1 MSVYRELRDLNQAL
15 WEQVVTH
22 PFVEEMG
29 ADTLPLEKFKRYFLQ
44 DYLFVRDF
52 TRLLALA
59 VAKAPDFPTAR
70 RLAAFLAGVLD
81 GEEGLF
87 RRSFREWGLSES
99 QYADTRPAAATK
111 AMGDLLT
118 RVAYE
123 GSFAEILTVLVVT
136 EGTYLDW
143 ASRLVETGQVPGSG
157 VAREWVEIHSNADF
171 RDFVEWLFGSLDN
184 MPLTEAEHSSV
195 EELFAVTLRCEL
207 AFFEMGYR
215 GE

>member
-1 MSVYRELRDLNQAL
+1 MSVYHELRGLNQAL

-29 ADTLPLEKFKRYFLQ
+29 ADTLPLKKFQRYFVQ
-44 DYLFVRDF
+44 DYVFVRDF

-87 RRSFREWGLSES
+87 QRSFRKWGLRES
-99 QYADTRPAAATK
+99 QYADTQPATATR

-143 ASRLVETGQVPGSG
+143 ASRLVEAGRVGSG
-157 VAREWVEIHSNADF
+157 VAREWVGIHSNADF
-171 RDFVEWLFGSLDN
+171 RDFVEWLFETLEE
-184 MPLTEAEHSSV
+184 MPMTDAERSSV
-195 EELFAVTLRCEL
+195 EDLFGVTLSYEL

-215 GE
+215 DE